1 MKLDVAVEI
10 PDELNLEHLRGHG
23 LQPNEVPLPELTAEV
38 PAPAMDETVIM
49 SLVSGF

>member
-23 LQPNEVPLPELTAEV
+23 IQPSEVALPELTEEV
-38 PAPAMDETVIM
+38 PAPAMDQNVIM
-49 SLVSGF
+49 SLV